1 MIDHNFA
8 DPDTLPY
15 YYGSCQ
21 SDPASA
27 GCSFF
32 KIRLK
37 EDIDEINPY
46 SKYSY

>member
-21 SDPASA
+21 HDPDSA
-27 GCSFF
+27 GCRYF
-32 KIRLK
+32 KIRLA
-37 EDIDEINPY
+37 
-46 SKYSY
+46 